1 MSLLLHQQILRIFLF
16 LLLFLDL
23 AHLAHRSQRSFD
35 AVDLLAGALKLG
47 DAADHI
53 LAYLEDPSQVLELAT
68 VVGSREDG
76 EKFSFIE
83 KFISLLYDLVR
94 PANEVK
100 TVIADKGIQS
110 LLAKDATD
118 AALKVNI
125 PAVDLNGWVGP
136 QQVTD

>member
-1 MSLLLHQQILRIFLF
+1 MSLLLHQQSLRIFLF
-16 LLLFLDL
+16 LLLFLNL

-83 KFISLLYDLVR
+83 KFISLLYDLV
-94 PANEVK
+94 
-100 TVIADKGIQS
+100 
-110 LLAKDATD
+110 
-118 AALKVNI
+118 
-125 PAVDLNGWVGP
+125 
-136 QQVTD
+136 